1 MAAAVI
7 SSRASSLGVS
17 AGPETV
23 ALVESTNIDVDSNI
37 DFTVVGPCESVE
49 LLIVSATAKT
59 GTPSIVFT
67 LQRLDPVTG
76 TAFDIIASA
85 ALTDAGNTWLA
96 IGHHLAA
103 VANHSAANRIVSEQL
118 RLKIDYTGTPVTDV
132 LNGVTVTAL
141 GI

>member
-7 SSRASSLGVS
+7 SSKAASLGTS
-17 AGPETV
+17 AGPESAT
-23 ALVESTNIDVDSNI
+23 LVEATNIDVDSNI
-37 DFTVVGPCESVE
+37 DFTVVGPCEAVE

-59 GTPSIVFT
+59 GTPSVVFT
-67 LQRLDPVTG
+67 LQRIDPVTG
-76 TAFDIIASA
+76 TAFDLVASS

-96 IGHHLAA
+96 ISHHAAA
-103 VANHSAANRIVSEQL
+103 VANHVAQRQVTEKL

-132 LNGVTVTAL
+132 LNAVTVTAF